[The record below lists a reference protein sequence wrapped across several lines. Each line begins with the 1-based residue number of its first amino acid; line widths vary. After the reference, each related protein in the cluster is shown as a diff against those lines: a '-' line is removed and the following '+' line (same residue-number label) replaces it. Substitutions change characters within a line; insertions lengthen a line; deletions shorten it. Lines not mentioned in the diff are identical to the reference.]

1 MEHNVQEPEIKKG
14 NKNEQVILAC
24 PLLSVWRIRI
34 KIIRIRLYAF
44 AYFDQ
49 DPDYSRPKYNQK
61 LYLLIFFSQ
70 LYKPE
75 TLTNKNKYSIPKDN
89 CL

>member
-14 NKNEQVILAC
+14 NKNEQVFLAC

-49 DPDYSRPKYNQK
+49 DPD
-61 LYLLIFFSQ
+61 
-70 LYKPE
+70 
-75 TLTNKNKYSIPKDN
+75 
-89 CL
+89 